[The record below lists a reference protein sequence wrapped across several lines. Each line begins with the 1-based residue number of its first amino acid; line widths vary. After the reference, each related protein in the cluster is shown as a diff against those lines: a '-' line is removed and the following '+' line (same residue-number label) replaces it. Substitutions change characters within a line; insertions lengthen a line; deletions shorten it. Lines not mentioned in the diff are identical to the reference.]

1 MQYEILNE
9 QGEVVNRISATA
21 EYMQANYPEGSYN
34 LIDTPIEPT
43 VVPKAISMRQARRAL
58 FSAGLLASVEAA
70 IQALPEPPKT
80 EAIIEWEYS
89 NEVQRYNGFVSQIA
103 PLLSLTEQDLD
114 NLFIAGAA
122 L

>member
-9 QGEVVNRISATA
+9 QGQLVNRISASA

-34 LIDTPIEPT
+34 IIEAPVEPT
-43 VVPKAISMRQARRAL
+43 AVPRAISMRQARRAL
-58 FSAGLLASVEAA
+58 FSAGLLDSVEAA